1 MEGRQYRGY
10 YRGATK
16 QVNQAVEAIH
26 RAAERANATVTEL
39 VSTREPTSRRGH
51 SSPTHTKQGHRG
63 VPVAFWCSFYRLFNA
78 AWIRSKERP
87 LPRICMTVYRSGEF
101 SFPVRARR
109 RKPETSATVPG

>member
-39 VSTREPTSRRGH
+39 VSTREPTSFFPNTYKTR
-51 SSPTHTKQGHRG
+51 PPG

-78 AWIRSKERP
+78 AWIRSKERS

>member
-26 RAAERANATVTEL
+26 LAAERANATVTEL

-63 VPVAFWCSFYRLFNA
+63 FRWPFGVLFTGF
-78 AWIRSKERP
+78 SM
-87 LPRICMTVYRSGEF
+87 LPGYAPRSG
-101 SFPVRARR
+101 PC
-109 RKPETSATVPG
+109 PGSA